1 MKISKK
7 WLSAILSSAI
17 LISSSFVCVSVVN
30 ASTESAKNIKAI
42 DLGNCNGDSVLDIC
56 DLVTLSESS
65 DATTGIDVD
74 GLKKKLL
81 NWDVE
86 STPFTTTV
94 VENPSV
100 KAETFKELKYR
111 SLSKNT
117 HLSVGTEGTD
127 KILTFNRK
135 YTDEELSKIPWA
147 GGGIQLRTDD
157 GEYYKLKPSTS
168 YQVKFDYRVESY
180 SEASDKEFKDLS
192 LMVAVSEDEEGTF
205 TNARSVTARDLDA
218 VTFAHKAN
226 EPATSGDY
234 AAVGAKI
241 KAGEVDNNWHSV
253 TAEFTTKETLTTTS
267 GTFDNLTLSIISNK
281 PNAGDIKVSFKNIS
295 IAPDDSK
302 HIDSVSSTGSN
313 KANKANDTGDWN
325 RTMYTYSG
333 YSVNDPYAYGFF
345 ELKNNSNVYTLQSS
359 NTYRVR
365 LSYKIDDCTLAN
377 NDKIRIALMA
387 YSGQNW
393 TGTIKDVSTG
403 TKNTVT
409 SLSDLFTA
417 IDKNDEN
424 SKLIPQITA
433 TAVSDGWKDFDMEFT
448 TKESLQYGT
457 GANAYTADKLGIMVF
472 AGDLK
477 GSTSKTGT
485 KVSFKNISVENVTE
499 KDDNAI
505 IATPSADGKNVTF
518 AFNTYN
524 NKDGKVYWKGNC
536 CAVSETGFYIGT
548 AAGNFKGTD
557 NMMDIYIT
565 EPAKFESPNA
575 NYLVNTVSDTFTMPE
590 SGYIYLKG
598 YISVNGSK
606 EYTDTYIYDI
616 AEKKLSKMS

>member
-7 WLSAILSSAI
+7 WLSAILSLAI
-17 LISSSFVCVSVVN
+17 LISSSFVCFSVVN
-30 ASTESAKNIKAI
+30 ASGETAKDITAI
-42 DLGNCNGDSVLDIC
+42 DLGNCNGDKVLDIC
-56 DLVTLSESS
+56 DLVTLYTNSN
-65 DATTGIDVD
+65 ATDKIDVND
-74 GLKKKLL
+74 LKKKLL
-81 NWDVE
+81 DWDVVSE
-86 STPFTTTV
+86 NLETEGVATPAA
-94 VENPSV
+94 
-100 KAETFKELKYR
+100 KAETFNNLRYR
-111 SLSKNT
+111 SLSGDS
-117 HLSVGTEGTD
+117 HVSVGKDGTD
-127 KILTFNRK
+127 KILTFSRNYADANTWR
-135 YTDEELSKIPWA
+135 

-180 SEASDKEFKDLS
+180 SEASDAEFKDLS
-192 LMVAVSEDEEGTF
+192 LMVAVSKNEEGTF
-205 TNARSVTARDLDA
+205 TSARSVTARDLDA
-218 VTFAHKAN
+218 VTSAHRAN
-226 EPATSGDY
+226 ESATTGDY

-241 KAGEVDNNWHSV
+241 KAGEVDSAWHSV
-253 TAEFTTKETLTTTS
+253 TAEFTTKETLTTGT
-267 GTFDNLTLSIISNK
+267 GTFDNLTLSIVSYK
-281 PNAGDIKVSFKNIS
+281 TNAGDIKVSFKNIS

-313 KANKANDTGDWN
+313 KAIKANDTGDWN

-333 YSVNDPYAYGFF
+333 FGDNYAHGFF
-345 ELKNNSNVYTLQSS
+345 ELRNSSSVYTLQPS

-365 LSYKIDDCTLAN
+365 FSYKIDDCTLAN

-393 TGTIKDVSTG
+393 FSTIRDVSTG

-409 SLSDLFTA
+409 SLGDLFTA
-417 IDKNDEN
+417 IDKGDEY

-433 TAVSDGWKDFDMEFT
+433 TAVLDGWIDFDMEFT

-457 GANAYTADKLGIMVF
+457 GANAYTVDKLGIMVF

-477 GSTSKTGT
+477 GSTPKTGT

-524 NKDGKVYWKGNC
+524 NRNGKVYWKGNC
-536 CAVSETGFYIGT
+536 RNVEQIGFYIGT
-548 AAGNFKGTD
+548 AAGAYKGTEK
-557 NMMDIYIT
+557 MMDKYIT
-565 EPAKFESPNA
+565 EPAITGSTNPD
-575 NYLVNTVSDTFTMPE
+575 YLVNIVSDTFKLPGC
-590 SGYIYLKG
+590 GYIYLKG
-598 YISVNGSK
+598 YIVVNGQK
-606 EYTDTYIYDI
+606 EFTDTYIYNI
-616 AEKKLSKMS
+616 EQKELSKIL